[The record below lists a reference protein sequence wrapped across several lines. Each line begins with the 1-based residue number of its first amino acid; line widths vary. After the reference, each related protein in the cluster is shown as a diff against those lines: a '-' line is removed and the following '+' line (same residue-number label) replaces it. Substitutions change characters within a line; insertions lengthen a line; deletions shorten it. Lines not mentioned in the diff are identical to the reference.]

1 MIDRYEAIAAIFAS
15 VEPDDLV
22 LSTTGMISR
31 EAFVANDRPGNFYML
46 GSMGLVSAL
55 GLGLALL
62 SPEQRVLIL
71 EGDGSALMSLGT
83 LPLIATSS
91 AANLVHIILDNEAYE
106 STGAQPSIS
115 AHLDLAQVA
124 RSCGYAAAVRADDI
138 AALEAALQASRGQS
152 GPFCIVVKAAIAP
165 VAGIPRVSHAPTEIR
180 DRFRSRVRG
189 LGRSLS

>member
-1 MIDRYEAIAAIFAS
+1 MIDRYQAIETILAA

-31 EAFVANDRPGNFYML
+31 EVFVADDRPGNFYMI

-62 SPEQRVLIL
+62 SPAQRVFVL

-83 LPLIATSS
+83 LALIAASGP
-91 AANLVHIILDNEAYE
+91 ANLVHIVLDNEAYE

-115 AHLDLAQVA
+115 AQLDLAQVGQ
-124 RSCGYAAAVRADDI
+124 SCGYATAVRVADI
-138 AALEAALQASRGQS
+138 EALGAALRQACSAP
-152 GPFCIVVKAAIAP
+152 GPSFILIKAAIAP
-165 VAGIPRVSHAPTEIR
+165 VAGIPRVSHTPTQIR
-180 DRFRSRVRG
+180 DRFRSNVRG
-189 LGRSLS
+189 QG